1 MRQRNV
7 LLVYPRFADNSF
19 WNYRETCEA
28 VGRRCPAPPLGLI
41 TMAALLPAAWTLR
54 LVDCNAEPL
63 TDADL
68 AWADLVMTG
77 GMFVQQRDTLD
88 IIGRCRAARVP
99 AVVGG
104 PDATSSPHV
113 YASADF
119 QVLGE
124 VEPVM
129 ADFVAAVDGGATAGR
144 FEAIR
149 YTTDV
154 TTSPVPRFDLINL
167 DHYLQMSVQFSRG
180 CPFACE
186 FCDIIEL
193 YGRNPRTKT
202 PRQVLDE
209 LDALE
214 ALGWRGSVFVDDNLI
229 GNKKA
234 VKAFLPILADWLQA
248 RDYPFEFT
256 TEASINLAD
265 DAELLALMRTANF
278 FALFVG
284 IESADAQT
292 LAATRKKQNTGRD
305 LAESV
310 QRIYA
315 AGMFVVAGFI
325 VGFDA
330 ERGPVAPGSAA
341 LIEAAAIPICMIGL
355 LWALPNTQLSRRLE
369 REGRLA
375 AGYEVNLAGAGD
387 HCTTQGLNFVTLRPR
402 RDILA
407 DCRDLI
413 RETYRPERY
422 FGRLR
427 RMARRL
433 DARAYR
439 AAIPLRR
446 DLYEVL
452 RLTWRCVMVER
463 EMRGE
468 VWRTVV
474 DCLRHNPRALRSALR
489 ITSLYLHFG
498 PFARRVVAELDDRI
512 ARERADEPRAPA
524 VSLGVSSPRGAG

>member
-1 MRQRNV
+1 MRRRSV
-7 LLVYPRFADNSF
+7 LLVYPRFAPNSF

-41 TMAALLPAAWTLR
+41 TMAALLPAEWTVR

-63 TDADL
+63 RDVDL
-68 AWADLVMTG
+68 AGADLVLTG

-88 IIGRCRAARVP
+88 ILARCRAAGVP
-99 AVVGG
+99 VAVGG

-113 YASADF
+113 YAGADF

-129 ADFVAAVDGGATAGR
+129 ADFVAAIEGGMTAGR
-144 FEAIR
+144 FEAER

-154 TTSPVPRFDLINL
+154 TTSPVPRFELITF

-180 CPFACE
+180 CPFTCE

-193 YGRNPRTKT
+193 YGRVPRAKT
-202 PRQVLDE
+202 PQQMLGE
-209 LDALE
+209 LDALYR
-214 ALGWRGSVFVDDNLI
+214 LGWRGHVDFVDDNLI

-234 VKAFLPILADWLQA
+234 VKAFLPILADWLKA

-265 DAELLALMRTANF
+265 DAELLALMRAANF
-278 FALFVG
+278 FALLVG
-284 IESADAQT
+284 IESADAEI

-305 LAESV
+305 IADNV
-310 QRIYA
+310 HRIYA
-315 AGMFVVAGFI
+315 AGMFVTAGFI

-330 ERGPVAPGSAA
+330 ERGSVARSTAA
-341 LIEAAAIPICMIGL
+341 LIEAAAIPVCMIGL
-355 LWALPNTQLSRRLE
+355 LWALPNTQLSRRLA
-369 REGRLA
+369 REGRLSP
-375 AGYEVNLAGAGD
+375 GYEVNVVEGGD
-387 HCTTQGLNFVTLRPR
+387 HCAQGLNFVTRRPR
-402 RDILA
+402 RDILT

-413 RETYRPERY
+413 RETYRPDRY
-422 FGRLR
+422 FARLR
-427 RMARRL
+427 RLARRL
-433 DARAYR
+433 DARAHR
-439 AAIPLRR
+439 AALPTRR

-452 RLTWRCVMVER
+452 RLGWRCLVVEGD
-463 EMRGE
+463 MRGE

-474 DCLRHNPRALRSALR
+474 DCVRHNPGALRSVLR

-498 PFARRVVAELDDRI
+498 PFARRVIAELDRRI
-512 ARERADEPRAPA
+512 VREADQGEGEVVEAIDGGQR
-524 VSLGVSSPRGAG
+524 RGA